1 MTEDHSCKI
10 VYHLV
15 GEQAIPVFLTAIQ
28 FPENTKHILLTTYVG
43 KTKQTVENISS
54 TLQGK
59 GRIVEI
65 QYLGGEKIAVSFPD
79 LIPRMREILAKTN
92 PDHLTAGFDITGGT
106 KPMSISLM
114 LMAKEQN
121 NSNLFYLDSRGRKL
135 LCLTDDS
142 QSRELNN
149 TMILEDFIHLSG
161 MQLKSSCT
169 QCVSPAF
176 LDYLYKNVKRIQK
189 YQADFASCL
198 PKQKTGNKE
207 QLFQTTYSKF
217 RQEMGE
223 TEWDRRVQELNEP
236 NGKTPSWQNLAKFL
250 AGEWFE
256 QYLFAA
262 LKKSG
267 KEIKDIRRNAVLSFA
282 GENNRQAAQE
292 FDVVYTD
299 GYSLILLE
307 CKAGRV
313 LQEHFNKLENLRG
326 KYSGALG
333 KSAIVTLNPSN
344 TKNGQKEFFNK
355 RINTSSGVAA
365 FCGKSGIR
373 MISENPFDFE
383 TGIIYECWKTGHRN
397 PSPI

>member
-1 MTEDHSCKI
+1 MTEDHSCKV

-161 MQLKSSCT
+161 MQLK
-169 QCVSPAF
+169 
-176 LDYLYKNVKRIQK
+176 K
-189 YQADFASCL
+189 
-198 PKQKTGNKE
+198 
-207 QLFQTTYSKF
+207 
-217 RQEMGE
+217 
-223 TEWDRRVQELNEP
+223 
-236 NGKTPSWQNLAKFL
+236 
-250 AGEWFE
+250 
-256 QYLFAA
+256 
-262 LKKSG
+262 
-267 KEIKDIRRNAVLSFA
+267 
-282 GENNRQAAQE
+282 
-292 FDVVYTD
+292 
-299 GYSLILLE
+299 
-307 CKAGRV
+307 
-313 LQEHFNKLENLRG
+313 
-326 KYSGALG
+326 
-333 KSAIVTLNPSN
+333 
-344 TKNGQKEFFNK
+344 
-355 RINTSSGVAA
+355 
-365 FCGKSGIR
+365 
-373 MISENPFDFE
+373 
-383 TGIIYECWKTGHRN
+383 
-397 PSPI
+397 